1 MKRFAP
7 SRPASPAP
15 CTLARVQPSSQ
26 PRDADALHGARL
38 LFARELEA
46 GRLDD
51 AAVAAAARRPEVRA
65 AVAPRRIPGRLRRL
79 AQLVRRR
86 RGQLSAA
93 TADQRATAARRAVL
107 GDDAAGP
114 PRFLVR
120 VDEFPHVGAWEE
132 GGRYGTAAYERFHAI
147 MAEAGLPYLIA
158 VPPRVSRA
166 PMDPADPV
174 TRPLTDGEIAKLHQL
189 AGEGVAFAL
198 HGRDHGTRD
207 PSPRRH
213 SELCGLDATATQEL
227 LDGALGELA
236 ACGVARPETFVPPFN
251 RFDAAQLPA
260 LAARFPVVCGGP
272 ESIGLI
278 GFHGPHWRD
287 GSLYLPSYAPLYGR
301 AAAVLPAAEALIDA
315 APGWW
320 APVTLHWGWEADDGW
335 EDLRR
340 LARAL
345 APHAAPW
352 EALLAD
358 VRAERARAGRD
369 ADRGPR

>member
-1 MKRFAP
+1 M
-7 SRPASPAP
+7 P
-15 CTLARVQPSSQ
+15 CTLARVQPSPQS
-26 PRDADALHGARL
+26 RDADALHGARL
-38 LFARELEA
+38 LFARELA
-46 GRLDD
+46 SGRLDD
-51 AAVAAAARRPEVRA
+51 AAVAAAARQPEVRA
-65 AVAPRRIPGRLRRL
+65 AVAPQRIPGRLRRL
-79 AQLVRRR
+79 SQLVQRR
-86 RGQLSAA
+86 RGRLGAE
-93 TADQRATAARRAVL
+93 TADARLATARRAVL
-107 GDDAAGP
+107 GAAAAGP

-120 VDEFPHVGAWEE
+120 VDEYPHVGAWDEQ
-132 GGRYGTAAYERFHAI
+132 GRYGTEAYERFHAI

-166 PMDPADPV
+166 PMDPD
-174 TRPLTDGEIAKLHQL
+174 DGETRLLSEREVAKLHEL
-189 AGEGVAFAL
+189 VRDGVALAL

-207 PSPRRH
+207 PHPRRH
-213 SELCGLDATATQEL
+213 SELCGLDAAATAEL

-236 ACGVARPETFVPPFN
+236 GYGLARPEIFVPPFN
-251 RFDAAQLPA
+251 RFDAAQLRA

-287 GSLYLPSYAPLYGR
+287 DSLYLPSYAPLYGR
-301 AAAVLPAAEALIDA
+301 ARAVLPAAEALIDA
-315 APGWW
+315 NPGWW

-340 LARAL
+340 LARTL

-358 VRAERARAGRD
+358 VRAERPARRA
-369 ADRGPR
+369 